1 MEPRSR
7 ETTPT
12 KEDLDFIVDDGYK
25 HDVDLDYVPDDE
37 KYVVS
42 GKDFKKLTK
51 NAIKLGAESL
61 DYSTRKNNKYVATLP
76 NGKKVHFG
84 SPKYSDYLIHKD
96 KDRRDKYLARA
107 TKIKNKSGELTYVNP
122 ESANFW
128 SVHLLWPKKWFKRIK
143 DMIKMQL
150 SSYEH
155 LTQDNIIF
163 NEAREFKVKD
173 SKIKYKRIPIEIK
186 YPNGKKG
193 TLVIESPVLFS
204 FGVNEKKNQE
214 TNKLVGYSM
223 PVCLWAK
230 DSEPNTKEKAFLV
243 ILNDVVWTCQSHLES
258 EYGADL
264 ASSLSLP
271 FYYKQ
276 IEYTD
281 KKGKKKTKVDES
293 SPPVLYAKLIYSEK
307 SKKILSLFKGKGGK
321 DLNPFKYIN
330 QYCNV
335 KLALIIE
342 GIFISK
348 TVTSLQIKVHE
359 CYVKPLK
366 PRESL
371 LTIDEEEEE
380 EDSEGEYVKDGIED
394 LVISD
399 KEETE

>member
-1 MEPRSR
+1 MM
-7 ETTPT
+7 
-12 KEDLDFIVDDGYK
+12 
-25 HDVDLDYVPDDE
+25 
-37 KYVVS
+37 
-42 GKDFKKLTK
+42 LT
-51 NAIKLGAESL
+51 
-61 DYSTRKNNKYVATLP
+61 
-76 NGKKVHFG
+76 
-84 SPKYSDYLIHKD
+84 
-96 KDRRDKYLARA
+96 
-107 TKIKNKSGELTYVNP
+107 
-122 ESANFW
+122 
-128 SVHLLWPKKWFKRIK
+128 
-143 DMIKMQL
+143 
-150 SSYEH
+150 SYE
-155 LTQDNIIF
+155 NINQENIFF
-163 NEAREFKVKD
+163 NEAKEYKVKD
-173 SKIKYKRIPIEIK
+173 SKIKYKPIPIEVK

-193 TLVIESPVLFS
+193 ALVLESPVLFS

-223 PVCLWAK
+223 PVCLWAR
-230 DSEPNTKEKAFLV
+230 DSEPNNKEKAFFDV
-243 ILNDVVWTCQSHLES
+243 INNVTTFSQQHLEN

-264 ASSLSLP
+264 ASSLSSP

-293 SPPVLYAKLIYSEK
+293 SAPVLYAKLIYSEK

-321 DLNPFKYIN
+321 DLNPYKYIN

-371 LTIDEEEEE
+371 LTIEEEE
-380 EDSEGEYVKDGIED
+380 SEGEEITDQVVDD
-394 LVISD
+394 LLSSD
-399 KEETE
+399 KEENE

>member
-1 MEPRSR
+1 
-7 ETTPT
+7 
-12 KEDLDFIVDDGYK
+12 
-25 HDVDLDYVPDDE
+25 
-37 KYVVS
+37 
-42 GKDFKKLTK
+42 
-51 NAIKLGAESL
+51 
-61 DYSTRKNNKYVATLP
+61 
-76 NGKKVHFG
+76 
-84 SPKYSDYLIHKD
+84 
-96 KDRRDKYLARA
+96 
-107 TKIKNKSGELTYVNP
+107 
-122 ESANFW
+122 
-128 SVHLLWPKKWFKRIK
+128 
-143 DMIKMQL
+143 MQL

-193 TLVIESPVLFS
+193 ALVIESPVLFS
-204 FGVNEKKNQE
+204 FGVNEKKKQE

-230 DSEPNTKEKAFLV
+230 DSEPNTKENAFFV
-243 ILNDVVWTCQSHLES
+243 TLNDVVSMCQIHLES

-276 IEYTD
+276 MEYTD

-293 SPPVLYAKLIYSEK
+293 SAPVLYAKLIYSEK